1 MRKEKKMGEWLEGKT
16 LAEKIKNEIA
26 QEVSYYREKINKVPG
41 LVGILV
47 GENPAS
53 KVYLA
58 SKAKNCER
66 TGISSQILTFS
77 ENISAQEL
85 INKIAEL
92 NNAPEIDGILVQL
105 PLPPSFNAFQII
117 NSISPEKDVDGFHPY
132 NLGKILLN
140 QEGLRACTPSG
151 IIELLKSKNIELEG
165 KRVVVI
171 GRSLIVGKPLAAMLT
186 NENATV
192 TICHSKTKELSKV
205 ASEADILISAI
216 GRPAFITPDFVKKGA
231 VVIDVGINQLR
242 DINKL
247 KELFG
252 ENKERQEQINKK
264 GYTLIGDVHPEVI
277 NKASY
282 LTPVPGGVGPL
293 TIAMLLK
300 NTLIA
305 FKKRN
310 NLD

>member
-1 MRKEKKMGEWLEGKT
+1 MGEWLEGKS
-16 LAEKIKNEIA
+16 LAEEIKNEVA
-26 QEVSYYREKINKVPG
+26 QEVSYYKEKLGKVPG

-66 TGISSQILTFS
+66 TGISSKIFFFPEDITQS
-77 ENISAQEL
+77 EL
-85 INKIAEL
+85 ISKISEL
-92 NNAPEIDGILVQL
+92 NKDPEVDGILVQL
-105 PLPPSFNAFQII
+105 PLPPSFDTLQII
-117 NSISPEKDVDGFHPY
+117 SSISPEKDVDGFHPV
-132 NLGKILLN
+132 NLGKLLLN

-151 IIELLKSKNIELEG
+151 IIELLKYNGITLEG
-165 KRVVVI
+165 KRAVVI

-192 TICHSKTKELSKV
+192 TICHSKTKELANVS
-205 ASEADILISAI
+205 SQADILIAAL
-216 GRPAFITPDFVKKGA
+216 GKPALITSEFVKDGA
-231 VVIDVGINQLR
+231 VVVDVGINKLN
-242 DINKL
+242 DLNKL

-252 ENKERQEQINKK
+252 KNPEREEQIQRK
-264 GYTLIGDVHPEVI
+264 GYTIIGDVHPEVI
-277 NKASY
+277 NKASF

-300 NTLIA
+300 NTLIS
-305 FKKRN
+305 FKKRHK
-310 NLD
+310 L